1 MNVPKELVIMTPE
14 KFSELLDHRLTA
26 GMRYIDAVV
35 DICEKT
41 GIEIETVPKLMTSKI
56 RKRIKSEAESLNML
70 KRKGARLP
78 VG

>member
-1 MNVPKELVIMTPE
+1 VNVSKELVIMTPE
-14 KFSELLDHRLTA
+14 KFSELLDHRLSS
-26 GMRYIDAVV
+26 GMRYIDAIV

-41 GIEIETVPKLMTSKI
+41 GIEIETVPKLMTPKI